1 MKEGD
6 VVSLVRPQQEGFFR
20 FMTKK
25 IQGSHAKKEEMEKA
39 SEEMEK
45 KYVEAIGQLKEVM
58 MSEKL
63 RKR

>member
-1 MKEGD
+1 MDYME
-6 VVSLVRPQQEGFFR
+6 
-20 FMTKK
+20 K
-25 IQGSHAKKEEMEKA
+25 INELRAKKSQILSDAEAQIAAGNFEDAGKA

>member
-1 MKEGD
+1 M
-6 VVSLVRPQQEGFFR
+6 SLVRPQQEGFFR

-39 SEEMEK
+39 SEEMEH
-45 KYVEAIGQLKEVM
+45 KYVEAIGRLKEVM
-58 MSEKL
+58 MDEKR

>member
-1 MKEGD
+1 M
-6 VVSLVRPQQEGFFR
+6 SLVRPQQEGFFR

-39 SEEMEK
+39 SEEMER
-45 KYVEAIGQLKEVM
+45 KYVEVIGRLKEVM
-58 MSEKL
+58 MDEKR

>member
-1 MKEGD
+1 M
-6 VVSLVRPQQEGFFR
+6 VSLVRPQQEGFFR

-25 IQGSHAKKEEMEKA
+25 IQGSHAKKEEMEK
-39 SEEMEK
+39 

>member
-25 IQGSHAKKEEMEKA
+25 IQGSHAKEEMEKA

>member
-1 MKEGD
+1 
-6 VVSLVRPQQEGFFR
+6 
-20 FMTKK
+20 MTKK

>member
-1 MKEGD
+1 M
-6 VVSLVRPQQEGFFR
+6 VSLVRPQQEGFFR

-25 IQGSHAKKEEMEKA
+25 IQGSHAKKEMEKA

>member
-1 MKEGD
+1 M
-6 VVSLVRPQQEGFFR
+6 SLVRPQQEGFFR

-39 SEEMEK
+39 SEEMER
-45 KYVEAIGQLKEVM
+45 KYVEAIGRLKEVM
-58 MSEKL
+58 MDEKR